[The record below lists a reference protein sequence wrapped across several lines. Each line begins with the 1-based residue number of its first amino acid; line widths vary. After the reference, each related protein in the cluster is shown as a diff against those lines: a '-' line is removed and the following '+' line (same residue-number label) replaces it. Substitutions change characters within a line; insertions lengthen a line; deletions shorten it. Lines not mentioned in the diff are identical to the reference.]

1 MSAVTIERP
10 AKEAVLNR
18 QKMRQGVSSAIRLSR
33 RIFTGLYRKEVAVT
47 VGLVVV
53 LIASA
58 IGVIVSAHQNRQ
70 LFNTLSELHAE
81 RDALQRQWSQLLLE
95 QSALS
100 AHSHIERRIAEQHTM
115 VVPGRDSIVLVPGVS
130 ESVALIK

>member
-18 QKMRQGVSSAIRLSR
+18 QKMRQGVSGAIRLSR

-47 VGLVVV
+47 VALVVV

-70 LFNTLSELHAE
+70 LFNALSELHAE

-100 AHSHIERRIAEQHTM
+100 AHSQLERRIAEQHTM
-115 VVPGRDSIVLVPGVS
+115 VVPGRDSIVLVPGAS